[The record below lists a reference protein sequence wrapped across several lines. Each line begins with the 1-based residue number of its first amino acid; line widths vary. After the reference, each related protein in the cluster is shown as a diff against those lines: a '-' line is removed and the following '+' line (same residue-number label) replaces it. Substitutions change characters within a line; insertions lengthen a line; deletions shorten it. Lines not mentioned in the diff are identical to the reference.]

1 MGLSCQFLGASL
13 CLVLVGIGGGERL
26 VERLVHIEIFPSF
39 GACTGGDLEC
49 HLLSFLLDIDFSHA
63 GVVVKRF
70 YQVGLGQKQSDG
82 FLSFDLLDLRFPPC
96 YALKRSQLVASD
108 TDDEGVRSR
117 VLDLAVHTKMFIA
130 GRVMDLNFN
139 LLLLHV
145 LDALVDIQDSWLIV
159 IREGVV
165 EVVRDEARFT
175 GGGVPC

>member
-1 MGLSCQFLGASL
+1 M
-13 CLVLVGIGGGERL
+13 
-26 VERLVHIEIFPSF
+26 H
-39 GACTGGDLEC
+39 
-49 HLLSFLLDIDFSHA
+49 LSFLCFNIVLSHDSL
-63 GVVVKRF
+63 F
-70 YQVGLGQKQSDG
+70 QLICQVGLGQKQSDG

-96 YALKRSQLVASD
+96 NVIKRIGKVASD
-108 TDDEGVRSR
+108 TDDEGVRIL
-117 VLDLAVHTKMFIA
+117 VLDLAVYTKMFIA